1 MKKLGIGAVMAA
13 ALLAGSGC
21 VVQPIGAKPTA
32 RGWLAARGMD
42 LTDIASIR
50 VALGPG
56 LLVHAR
62 ITRFIAL
69 GAGELGSVAATRPGF
84 TLDHYQFGWIK
95 REGGLWTE
103 RRVELGVSTLYLFEA
118 EGETLA
124 GDRSTFGPPAR
135 RPLDIGIDLHLAL
148 IGVAADVRID
158 EVFDFL
164 AGLVSADPLDDDG
177 ESAPPSA
184 VFESGTLDA
193 RDLP

>member
-1 MKKLGIGAVMAA
+1 MLAT
-13 ALLAGSGC
+13 LLAGSGC
-21 VVQPIGAKPTA
+21 VAQPIGVNPTP
-32 RGWLAARGMD
+32 RGWFAARGMD
-42 LTDIASIR
+42 LTDIVSIR

-56 LLVHAR
+56 LLAHAR

-118 EGETLA
+118 EGESLA
-124 GDRSTFGPPAR
+124 GDRATFGPRAR
-135 RPLDIGIDLHLAL
+135 RPLDIGVDLHLAL
-148 IGVAADVRID
+148 IGVAAEVRVD

-164 AGLVSADPLDDDG
+164 AGLVGADPQVDDAEG
-177 ESAPPSA
+177 MPISTP
-184 VFESGTLDA
+184 FEGGAADE
-193 RDLP
+193 